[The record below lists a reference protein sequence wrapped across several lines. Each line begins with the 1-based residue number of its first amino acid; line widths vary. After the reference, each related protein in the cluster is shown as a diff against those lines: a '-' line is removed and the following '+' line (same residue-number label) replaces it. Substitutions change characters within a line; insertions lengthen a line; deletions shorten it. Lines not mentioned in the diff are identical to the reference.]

1 MIRRPPRSTR
11 TDTLFPYTTLS
22 RSGARAFGEG
32 RRRQRD
38 RGNIDAQPTLWPMF
52 RGGDSAADLGA
63 QGAAAD
69 AVGKDHHAV
78 AIGKPGLEPGAV
90 GIVRAAVAE
99 PPRRAVTVEKRST
112 EEPPADIQS
121 IMSITIDDFFL

>member
-1 MIRRPPRSTR
+1 
-11 TDTLFPYTTLS
+11 
-22 RSGARAFGEG
+22 
-32 RRRQRD
+32 
-38 RGNIDAQPTLWPMF
+38 MF

-99 PPRRAVTVEKRST
+99 PPRSAVTVEKPTQSD
-112 EEPPADIQS
+112 PARPHLRHHV
-121 IMSITIDDFFL
+121 TCPRRRAAAFLAYAVGRERGADRVYP

>member
-1 MIRRPPRSTR
+1 
-11 TDTLFPYTTLS
+11 
-22 RSGARAFGEG
+22 
-32 RRRQRD
+32 
-38 RGNIDAQPTLWPMF
+38 MF

-99 PPRRAVTVEKRST
+99 PPRRAVTVEKRPQSDTARPDLRHHVTGERRDRKST
-112 EEPPADIQS
+112 RLNSSHLCESRMPSSA
-121 IMSITIDDFFL
+121 